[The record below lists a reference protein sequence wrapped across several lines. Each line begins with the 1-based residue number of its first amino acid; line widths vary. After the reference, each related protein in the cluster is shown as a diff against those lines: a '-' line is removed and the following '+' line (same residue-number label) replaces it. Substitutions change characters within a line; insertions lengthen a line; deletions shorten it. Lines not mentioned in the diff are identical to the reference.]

1 MFFYATSEP
10 LPPWYSKLIKI
21 TRKGGRLMAE
31 TFRIEIPISVED
43 NTDPGV
49 SQATR
54 KINGF
59 DRANQKTQE
68 RLNQMNRTRYQ
79 VVLDALDRAS
89 GVIGKVSAKARSI
102 AGKTYSFTMK
112 VIDLVTKP
120 FRSILSGLNSILGLV
135 GAGISIAGG
144 IILPLQ
150 LTIQQQNIETAFEVL
165 LGSAEAAKKRVDELT
180 TFAGQTPFT
189 RDEIYETSRVLQ
201 VFTGDALSTGE
212 GLRMIGDIAAGTRQQ
227 FGDVALW
234 MGRLYD
240 AMAAGRPV
248 GEMTSRLQEMGAISG
263 AARDRLEKLAASG
276 LDISKT
282 WPKATEEFVRF
293 DGMMEKLSGNLANL
307 LLGVKSFFTNNI
319 LKRWGAGITAAI
331 TPPLEAFRRFRKEN
345 GEGIAR
351 MGDLIEQTAA
361 RSTQYLV
368 DKAQIAIRRIQTLF
382 DDNNF
387 KNADL
392 MGKLKIAWD
401 KIIAEPFNEWWTST
415 GKTWFADKASKM
427 GEGIGSGVTMGLLAL
442 LGIDVSATAQ
452 EGKSVGGAFIKG
464 FTEGFDTEKITEALK
479 TWADR
484 NKEIVVGLGVI
495 IGGKLVAGIISGLGK
510 LKDAKELFGVKGS
523 KDAVP
528 ATAGMP
534 TAYTTTTM
542 AVSARIVNVYGAT
555 VRNVGDTLKRVA
567 TNASSAAGGAA
578 IGAGGSALLLGKGA
592 RTAAAALPGAATLA
606 LPGATAAAETGA
618 AINTVQLASGTYVAS
633 GGALMTGLANTGVLL
648 GSGATTAGGAAVVG
662 GASIAGIIGSI
673 LGFGSAGI
681 DVYQGVKASKA
692 GNSKAAKDEYV
703 TAGTK
708 AGMVGAGAAAGAG
721 IGALF
726 GGVGAAPGALIG
738 AGIGGVASLFAG
750 NKVGKSLSDGSDKG
764 GWLSN
769 FLESTKKT
777 AANTW
782 ESVKT
787 GASNAGTWISDKWNG
802 FSDWFGISV
811 WGPAKDIGISA
822 INIAA
827 GAWSEAKDWV
837 ADKWNDFSDWFDESV
852 WTPVSD
858 AAQAAGE
865 WIVDRWGDARTWVG
879 ERWADF
885 SGWFEESVWTP
896 VKTGAQAA
904 GTWVGERWS
913 EAKTWVSE
921 TWGTVS
927 GWFSETV
934 WEPVKGAA
942 QTAGAWLGDQFTAA
956 KNAIS
961 DAWAGV
967 SGWFDETVWGPL
979 TRAAQ
984 TAGTWVGDKFMAA
997 KSVVSEAWSGVAGWF
1012 ETNVWGPIKRG
1023 ATRAWN
1029 QASNK
1034 LNDLAQKGSK
1044 DTGLTTSKGKVSVLE
1059 HAWGGIMTKP
1069 HMGIVAEDGAE
1080 GIIPLSPSKR
1090 SRGLDLWQRTGEL
1103 LGVQPYE
1110 DGGIVGDTS
1119 VAAPQGTAS
1128 RSSEGI
1134 NFTVNNKIEPS
1145 FTFEIRAGADP
1156 DEIVAVIKSR
1166 TQEFTD
1172 EIGDNLAERLARI
1185 FANMPVKGGA
1195 EA

>member
-1 MFFYATSEP
+1 MA
-10 LPPWYSKLIKI
+10 
-21 TRKGGRLMAE
+21 AE
-31 TFRIEIPISVED
+31 TFRIEIPIHVED

-79 VVLDALDRAS
+79 VVLDALDKAS

-102 AGKTYSFTMK
+102 AGKTYSFTVK

-120 FRSILSGLNSILGLV
+120 FRSILSGLNSMLGLV

-144 IILPLQ
+144 VVLPLQ

-189 RDEIYETSRVLQ
+189 RDEIYEASRVLQ

-212 GLRMIGDIAAGTRQQ
+212 GLRMIGDVAAGTRQQ

-392 MGKLKIAWD
+392 MGKLKITWD
-401 KIIAEPFNEWWTST
+401 KIIAEPFNKWWTST
-415 GKTWFADKASKM
+415 GKVWFADKASKI
-427 GEGIGSGVTMGLLAL
+427 GEGMGSGVTMGLLAL

-479 TWADR
+479 TWADK
-484 NKEIVVGLGVI
+484 NKEIVVGLGVV

-510 LKDAKELFGVKGS
+510 LKDAKELFGGKGS
-523 KDAVP
+523 KDGLPRTATPSAYSTQAMRVTAQVVYVYGNSIQGPNGRTPTGGPSGPGGTIPPILPPPTRTPPSLPPGKPPSLPPSP
-528 ATAGMP
+528 AT
-534 TAYTTTTM
+534 
-542 AVSARIVNVYGAT
+542 V
-555 VRNVGDTLKRVA
+555 
-567 TNASSAAGGAA
+567 
-578 IGAGGSALLLGKGA
+578 
-592 RTAAAALPGAATLA
+592 ALPGAA
-606 LPGATAAAETGA
+606 GTAGKT
-618 AINTVQLASGTYVAS
+618 INTVQLGSGTYVAS
-633 GGALMTGLANTGVLL
+633 GGALTTGLASTGVVL
-648 GSGATTAGGAAVVG
+648 GSGAATAGGAAAA
-662 GASIAGIIGSI
+662 GASSI
-673 LGFGSAGI
+673 LGGILGVLGIGSGVADI
-681 DVYQGVKASKA
+681 YQGAKKT
-692 GNSKAAKDEYV
+692 GKEAKDEYWQG
-703 TAGTK
+703 GTK
-708 AGMVGAGAAAGAG
+708 IGMVGAGAGAGAA
-721 IGALF
+721 IGSVVPVIGTGVGAIVGAGVGGAAALF
-726 GGVGAAPGALIG
+726 GGDQ
-738 AGIGGVASLFAG
+738 AG
-750 NKVGKSLSDGSDKG
+750 KVLSDATDEGGGLSEFWENTKQWAGDTWGSI
-764 GWLSN
+764 
-769 FLESTKKT
+769 
-777 AANTW
+777 
-782 ESVKT
+782 KT
-787 GASNAGTWISDKWNG
+787 GASDAGTWISDKWSG
-802 FSDWFGISV
+802 FSDWFDISV
-811 WGPAKDIGISA
+811 WTPTKDVGISTA
-822 INIAA
+822 NIAA
-827 GAWSEAKDWV
+827 GAWSVAKEWI
-837 ADKWNDFSDWFDESV
+837 AEKWNDFSDWFDESV

-858 AAQAAGE
+858 ASQAAGE
-865 WIVDRWGDARTWVG
+865 WIGDRWDDARAWVG

-885 SGWFEESVWTP
+885 SGWFEENVWTP

-927 GWFSETV
+927 GWFSDTV

-984 TAGTWVGDKFMAA
+984 TAGIWVGDKFMAA
-997 KSVVSEAWSGVAGWF
+997 KSAVSEAWSGVAGWF
-1012 ETNVWGPIKRG
+1012 ETNVWGPIKSG
-1023 ATRAWN
+1023 ATRTWN

-1034 LNDLAQKGSK
+1034 LNNLAQKGSK

-1080 GIIPLSPSKR
+1080 GLIPLSPSKR

-1110 DGGIVGDTS
+1110 DGGILGDEPEQLPKGVPTGGGGQNITIK
-1119 VAAPQGTAS
+1119 VEVKAEPKFTI
-1128 RSSEGI
+1128 EG
-1134 NFTVNNKIEPS
+1134 S
-1145 FTFEIRAGADP
+1145 GDA
-1156 DEIVAVIKSR
+1156 
-1166 TQEFTD
+1166 TD
-1172 EIGDNLAERLARI
+1172 ENKVLAVLKAYIREMADDIGDELAERLARI
-1185 FANMPVKGGA
+1185 FANMPVKGGV